1 MEIQIV
7 ENYTEKLLWRENSNE
22 NFFGIFDQC
31 AKIYLGLVG
40 TVSKNIQKCI
50 KNENLI
56 KKLEQNGKL
65 KKNGKKLNY

>member
-1 MEIQIV
+1 MEIQKV
-7 ENYTEKLLWRENSNE
+7 EKYTENSNE

-40 TVSKNIQKCI
+40 TVSKSIQKCI

-56 KKLEQNGKL
+56 KKVGTKWKVE
-65 KKNGKKLNY
+65 KNGKKLNY

>member
-7 ENYTEKLLWRENSNE
+7 EKYTEKLLWRENSNE
-22 NFFGIFDQC
+22 KFFGIFDQC

-40 TVSKNIQKCI
+40 TVSKSIQKCL

>member
-7 ENYTEKLLWRENSNE
+7 EKYTEKLLWRENSNE

-40 TVSKNIQKCI
+40 TVSKSIQKCI
-50 KNENLI
+50 KNENLT
-56 KKLEQNGKL
+56 KKLKQNGKL
-65 KKNGKKLNY
+65 KKMGKN

>member
-7 ENYTEKLLWRENSNE
+7 EKYTEKLLWRENSNE
-22 NFFGIFDQC
+22 KFFGIFDQC

-40 TVSKNIQKCI
+40 TVSKSIQKCI

-56 KKLEQNGKL
+56 KKLEQNGK
-65 KKNGKKLNY
+65 N